1 MSTTASQACPR
12 CQRPFRQGD
21 LLCGLCGE
29 LLRRS
34 EPRRESHA
42 ELRPQLLPEL
52 RPEPAP
58 SSASFPTAAAPT
70 LANEASSNART
81 PWLFL
86 AIGALTAPIFS
97 LTPLLGFMGWFLASL
112 IHEMGHAGFAWL
124 CGMPAFPAIS
134 LDGHAAAMHGEQIAP
149 LVAMIGAGLA
159 WGAWRL
165 FNGPLRIAS
174 VAAVLVLYPALALT
188 SAREVLHLLAGHSA
202 ELAFAVLALW
212 KTLDGGFTR
221 SAAERALY
229 STVGWF
235 LLGKNAV
242 LCWSLM
248 RSESARADYMTSGS
262 FGFTND
268 YLRVAEDV
276 LYWRLESVA
285 LLMLIAALAVLPV
298 SVGLW
303 RIGARLQRAN

>member
-1 MSTTASQACPR
+1 M
-12 CQRPFRQGD
+12 
-21 LLCGLCGE
+21 CGLCGE
-29 LLRRS
+29 LLRRPS
-34 EPRRESHA
+34 RRSAAQLESAPPTGPRNSTPTSTHALAARGLAPSLAHDARES
-42 ELRPQLLPEL
+42 
-52 RPEPAP
+52 
-58 SSASFPTAAAPT
+58 
-70 LANEASSNART
+70 ARA

-86 AIGALTAPIFS
+86 AIGALTAPVFS

-112 IHEMGHAGFAWL
+112 VHEMGHAGFAWL

-134 LDGHAAAMHGEQIAP
+134 LEGHAAAMHGEQLAP

-159 WGAWRL
+159 WGASRL
-165 FNGPLRIAS
+165 FIGRARI
-174 VAAVLVLYPALALT
+174 VAAALVLVLYPALALT

-221 SAAERALY
+221 SGAERALY

-242 LCWSLM
+242 LCWGLM
-248 RSESARADYMTSGS
+248 RSESARVDYMTSGS

-285 LLMLIAALAVLPV
+285 LLMLIAALAVLPLAI
-298 SVGLW
+298 GLW
-303 RIGARLQRAN
+303 RIGARLQRAH

>member
-1 MSTTASQACPR
+1 
-12 CQRPFRQGD
+12 
-21 LLCGLCGE
+21 LCGE
-29 LLRRS
+29 LLQRS
-34 EPRRESHA
+34 APRREPRLAAPGES
-42 ELRPQLLPEL
+42 QPES
-52 RPEPAP
+52 RRESAPAI
-58 SSASFPTAAAPT
+58 ASFPTAATPT
-70 LANEASSNART
+70 FADEWSSSPRT

-86 AIGALTAPIFS
+86 ALGALTAPVFS

-134 LDGHAAAMHGEQIAP
+134 LEGHAAAMHGEQLAP

-159 WGAWRL
+159 WGAWQL
-165 FNGPLRIAS
+165 FNGPVRIAA

-221 SAAERALY
+221 STAERALY

-242 LCWSLM
+242 LCWGLM

-268 YLRVAEDV
+268 YLRVAEDIV
-276 LYWRLESVA
+276 YWRLESVA
-285 LLMLIAALAVLPV
+285 LLMLIAALAVLPLAI
-298 SVGLW
+298 GLW
-303 RIGARLQRAN
+303 RIGLRLQRANDPASLTTTVARAK